1 MRPFC
6 RPMATILS
14 FLHLL
19 SRHTTHVAGV
29 PSRSTYADRPDI
41 ESGSAS
47 DSNALV
53 DFASPAQVL
62 HTRALP
68 VRTSP

>member
-6 RPMATILS
+6 RPMAIILS
-14 FLHLL
+14 FFHLQ

-29 PSRSTYADRPDI
+29 PSRSSHADQPDI

-47 DSNALV
+47 DSSASV
-53 DFASPAQVL
+53 DFGSPVQIL